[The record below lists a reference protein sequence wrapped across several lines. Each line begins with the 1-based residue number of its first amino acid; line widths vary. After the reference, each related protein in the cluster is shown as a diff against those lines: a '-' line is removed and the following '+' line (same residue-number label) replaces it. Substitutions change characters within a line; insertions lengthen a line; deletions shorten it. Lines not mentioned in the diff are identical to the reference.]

1 MIGLEGPLVYL
12 EFSLPKTD
20 TINNTK
26 MMPGTRK
33 YNQEQQTKK
42 LISQLIYVSISKGK
56 QNE

>member
-1 MIGLEGPLVYL
+1 MKVPVYIELVYL
-12 EFSLPKTD
+12 KTD
-20 TINNTK
+20 TINDTK

-33 YNQEQQTKK
+33 YNQEQQTNKQ